1 MAGIFGVSSFGFA
14 AVVPGAVVNRLPVLL
29 KQGARV
35 QARGVEKL
43 SRAGKRS
50 ACLGGMVS
58 EWAQGRPSS
67 EAWSNPLARL
77 SRSVDGS
84 SMPSAAG

>member
-35 QARGVEKL
+35 QARGVEKPF
-43 SRAGKRS
+43 
-50 ACLGGMVS
+50 ACD
-58 EWAQGRPSS
+58 
-67 EAWSNPLARL
+67 AR
-77 SRSVDGS
+77 G
-84 SMPSAAG
+84 